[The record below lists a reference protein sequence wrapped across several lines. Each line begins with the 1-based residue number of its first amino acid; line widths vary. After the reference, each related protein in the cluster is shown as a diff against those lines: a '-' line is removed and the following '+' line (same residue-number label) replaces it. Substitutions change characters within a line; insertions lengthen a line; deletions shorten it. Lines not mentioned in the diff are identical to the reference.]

1 MIKVLRKVD
10 ELGRIVIPIDVRKQ
24 LEINE
29 GETLEISI
37 ENNKIVLEKSTLNK
51 K

>member
-37 ENNKIVLEKSTLNK
+37 ENNKIVLEKK
-51 K
+51 YA

>member
-10 ELGRIVIPIDVRKQ
+10 ELERIVIPIDVRKQ

-37 ENNKIVLEKSTLNK
+37 ENNKIVLEKK
-51 K
+51 YA

>member
-24 LEINE
+24 LGIKE

-37 ENNKIVLEKSTLNK
+37 ENNKIVLEKK
-51 K
+51 YA

>member
-37 ENNKIVLEKSTLNK
+37 ENNKVVLEKK
-51 K
+51 YA

>member
-10 ELGRIVIPIDVRKQ
+10 EFGRIVIPIDVRKQ

-37 ENNKIVLEKSTLNK
+37 ENNKIVLEKK
-51 K
+51 YA

>member
-24 LEINE
+24 LGIKE

-37 ENNKIVLEKSTLNK
+37 ENNKIVLEKK
-51 K
+51 

>member
-1 MIKVLRKVD
+1 MINVLRKVD

-24 LEINE
+24 LGIKE

-37 ENNKIVLEKSTLNK
+37 ENNKIVLEKK
-51 K
+51 YA

>member
-1 MIKVLRKVD
+1 MKSTGIVRKVD

-37 ENNKIVLEKSTLNK
+37 ENNKIVLEKK
-51 K
+51 YA

>member
-10 ELGRIVIPIDVRKQ
+10 ELGRIVIPIDDRKQ

-37 ENNKIVLEKSTLNK
+37 ENNKIVLEKK
-51 K
+51 YA

>member
-10 ELGRIVIPIDVRKQ
+10 ELWRIVIPIDVRKQ
-24 LEINE
+24 LGIKE

-37 ENNKIVLEKSTLNK
+37 ENNKIVLEKK
-51 K
+51 YA

>member
-24 LEINE
+24 LGIKE

-37 ENNKIVLEKSTLNK
+37 ENNKVVLEKK
-51 K
+51 YA

>member
-24 LEINE
+24 LGIKE

-37 ENNKIVLEKSTLNK
+37 ENNKITLNK

>member
-29 GETLEISI
+29 GETVEISI
-37 ENNKIVLEKSTLNK
+37 ENNKIVLEKK
-51 K
+51 YA

>member
-24 LEINE
+24 LGIKE
-29 GETLEISI
+29 GKTLEISI
-37 ENNKIVLEKSTLNK
+37 ENNKIVLEKK
-51 K
+51 YA

>member
-10 ELGRIVIPIDVRKQ
+10 ESGRIVIPIDVRKQ

-37 ENNKIVLEKSTLNK
+37 ENNKIVLEKK
-51 K
+51 YA

>member
-10 ELGRIVIPIDVRKQ
+10 ELGRIVIPIYVRKQ
-24 LEINE
+24 LGIKE

-37 ENNKIVLEKSTLNK
+37 GNNKIVLEKK
-51 K
+51 YA

>member
-24 LEINE
+24 LWIKEW
-29 GETLEISI
+29 
-37 ENNKIVLEKSTLNK
+37 
-51 K
+51 

>member
-24 LEINE
+24 L
-29 GETLEISI
+29 GISI
-37 ENNKIVLEKSTLNK
+37 ENNKIVLEKK
-51 K
+51 YA

>member
-1 MIKVLRKVD
+1 MTKVLRKVD

-24 LEINE
+24 LGIKE

-37 ENNKIVLEKSTLNK
+37 ENNKVVLEKK
-51 K
+51 YA